1 MRNRYPG
8 TCYWCGKRVEIG
20 EGHFERHNGRWRVI
34 HAECVFEQ
42 RRVKARKKQ
51 AMAREQREESV

>member
-8 TCYWCGKRVEIG
+8 TCYRCGKRVEAG
-20 EGHFERHNGRWRVI
+20 KGHFERYRGHWRVI

-42 RRVKARKKQ
+42 RMEKLERRAL
-51 AMAREQREESV
+51 REIM